1 MHRWLLLAYPRDY
14 RRERSAE
21 ILDTLQD
28 IAPQRRGL
36 RVGANLVRH
45 GLRAR
50 LGRPASR
57 SVVAWASVFA
67 VACGLFAASFG
78 IWLAWL
84 GSRPLD
90 HNELAATVDQLY
102 PGEQVRD
109 IDRQDPPAVFIIYG
123 SPLSWQS
130 APSLLFGDGGEYE
143 FAEIGASFNRLP
155 AVTRQK
161 TLAQLQ
167 ERLRAAGWDFSEPI
181 YSNSYDC
188 IPNHPACDPTS
199 IPPNITVYA
208 QRGDNLL
215 EVNINADNTTPLMN
229 LAMTRATP
237 WAAYPAGAL
246 AFLLGT
252 LGGWVLFGWVSR
264 RAERSH
270 PAALA
275 LAKLMFGFAMVLW
288 WASILLAAPHMLAHH
303 LEEPHY
309 RWHPLWEWIGQPVL
323 SLPFLFG
330 WVVLILASGLAQLPR
345 RRSVDQTA
353 TSP

>member
-1 MHRWLLLAYPRDY
+1 MHRWLLLSYPRAY
-14 RRERSAE
+14 RRERGAE
-21 ILDTLQD
+21 ILETLQD
-28 IAPQRRGL
+28 IAPQHRGL

-57 SVVAWASVFA
+57 SVVAWAAVFA

-78 IWLAWL
+78 IWVAWL

-90 HNELAATVDQLY
+90 HHELAATVDQLY
-102 PGEQVRD
+102 PGEPVRD
-109 IDRQDPPAVFIIYG
+109 IDRQDPPAVFIVYG

-130 APSLLFGDGGEYE
+130 VPSLLFGDGGEYE
-143 FAEIGASFNRLP
+143 FAGIGASFTRLP

-167 ERLRAAGWDFSEPI
+167 ERLRAAGWDFGEPI

-188 IPNHPACDPTS
+188 IPNDPRCDPTS
-199 IPPNITVYA
+199 IPSDITVYA
-208 QRGDNLL
+208 QRGDNIL
-215 EVNINADNTTPLMN
+215 EVHINSDSTTPLMS
-229 LAMTRATP
+229 LGMSRATP
-237 WAAYPAGAL
+237 WAAYPAGVL

-252 LGGWVLFGWVSR
+252 LGGWVLFGWASR

-270 PAALA
+270 AVAQA
-275 LAKLMFGFAMVLW
+275 LAKFMFGFAVVLW
-288 WASILLAAPHMLAHH
+288 WVSILLSVPHMLTHH
-303 LEEPHY
+303 LQEAHY

-323 SLPFLFG
+323 SLPFLFA
-330 WVVLILASGLAQLPR
+330 WVVLILAGGLIQLPR
-345 RRSVDQTA
+345 HRPVDRKVI
-353 TSP
+353 SP

>member
-1 MHRWLLLAYPRDY
+1 MHRWLLLSYPRGY
-14 RRERSAE
+14 RRERGAE
-21 ILDTLQD
+21 ILETLQA

-57 SVVAWASVFA
+57 SVVVWASVFA

-90 HNELAATVDQLY
+90 HNELVATVDQLY
-102 PGEQVRD
+102 PGEKVRD

-130 APSLLFGDGGEYE
+130 IPDLLFGDGGEYSL
-143 FAEIGASFNRLP
+143 AGIGASFDRLP
-155 AVTRQK
+155 ADTRPR

-167 ERLRAAGWDFSEPI
+167 ERLGAAGWDFSEPV
-181 YSNSYDC
+181 YSHSYDC
-188 IPNHPACDPTS
+188 IPNDPRCDPTS
-199 IPPNITVYA
+199 IPSDITLYA

-215 EVNINADNTTPLMN
+215 EVHINADNTTPVMG

-237 WAAYPAGAL
+237 WAAYPAGIL
-246 AFLLGT
+246 AFLLGM
-252 LGGWVLFGWVSR
+252 LGGWCLFGWVSR
-264 RAERSH
+264 RAERGH
-270 PAALA
+270 AAAQALA
-275 LAKLMFGFAMVLW
+275 NVMFGFAMFLW
-288 WASILLAAPHMLAHH
+288 WAPILLSAPQLLVHH
-303 LEEPHY
+303 LKEPHY
-309 RWHPLWEWIGQPVL
+309 RWHPLWEWIGQPAM
-323 SLPFLFG
+323 SLPFLVG
-330 WVVLILASGLAQLPR
+330 WVVLILASGLTLLPR
-345 RRSVDQTA
+345 RRPVDRTV